1 MARSSL
7 VALLALSIS
16 ANFVLGAQVFNADP
30 ATLEKE
36 SSVKALKSAD
46 RPKES
51 PKAHEELIKNGTNS
65 SQAIL
70 QTDEKKDEKKN
81 ETVKEQARKV
91 STESLVLTSTDQNAT
106 IATPIPNTSE
116 GNVTRSIEETTPV
129 NKVNLTEPKV
139 GNFTGEQA
147 DLNKPKVIT
156 QDKED
161 EETMTIVTQKNETA
175 GNASTSETP
184 EVAANATNANST
196 DAAITTAI
204 TSNTTTS
211 SITTTVNATTTT
223 PTTITT
229 TTTTPPPPTPT
240 PTTPTPTTTT
250 TTTSITPST
259 TTAKNI
265 TITDIE
271 PKKDQIEGKNVTASL
286 EGSEDIKQAGLTEKN
301 KESSDGSKDRSMP
314 SGIIALVTAITFA
327 VAIVIGYISMVV
339 WKQYLEHRYGRREL
353 LVNEL
358 EFDTNDLRHFEL

>member
-1 MARSSL
+1 MVRSSL

-70 QTDEKKDEKKN
+70 QTDEKKNEKD
-81 ETVKEQARKV
+81 ETVKEQAKKV
-91 STESLVLTSTDQNAT
+91 STESLVLTSTDQNATT

-129 NKVNLTEPKV
+129 NKVNLTEPNV

-161 EETMTIVTQKNETA
+161 EETTTIVTQKNETA
-175 GNASTSETP
+175 SNASTSETP
-184 EVAANATNANST
+184 EAAANATNANST

-204 TSNTTTS
+204 TTSTTTS
-211 SITTTVNATTTT
+211 NITTTITAPTTTHN
-223 PTTITT
+223 TT
-229 TTTTPPPPTPT
+229 TTTPPPTPT
-240 PTTPTPTTTT
+240 PTTPTTPPTPTPPPTTTT
-250 TTTSITPST
+250 IPST

-271 PKKDQIEGKNVTASL
+271 PKKDQVEGKNVTASSK
-286 EGSEDIKQAGLTEKN
+286 GSEDIKQAGLTEKN